1 MKNIPNYLTIS
12 RIIFAIILLLFF
24 NEVSPVFMVIFTLA
38 MLTDFLDGKIARRL
52 NICSEKG
59 AFLDSI
65 ADFLL
70 DSCILKILIRKRV
83 LTKHLSLW
91 LVFALIIGAISTVIN
106 CVKHKKLF
114 FIHSLLCKGC
124 MWLLFGVP
132 FAVHFEFIEP
142 YMIIILSLITV
153 SMIELLIMS
162 ILLQEPDPNAKSIYS
177 LIKRQKPINT

>member
-52 NICSEKG
+52 NVCSEKG

-70 DSCILKILIRKRV
+70 DSCILKILIIKKV
-83 LTKHLSLW
+83 LTKHLS
-91 LVFALIIGAISTVIN
+91 
-106 CVKHKKLF
+106 
-114 FIHSLLCKGC
+114 
-124 MWLLFGVP
+124 
-132 FAVHFEFIEP
+132 
-142 YMIIILSLITV
+142 
-153 SMIELLIMS
+153 
-162 ILLQEPDPNAKSIYS
+162 
-177 LIKRQKPINT
+177 